1 MVTYPNA
8 MVASFDL
15 FLDQN
20 GQKTG
25 KKLLLQQYH
34 FNSEE
39 SKCSFSLYKY
49 VQHSV
54 CSYLY
59 YNLPKDALQ
68 PLCLSWTAFFS
79 WTF

>member
-54 CSYLY
+54 CS
-59 YNLPKDALQ
+59 
-68 PLCLSWTAFFS
+68 
-79 WTF
+79 